1 MMTQHI
7 DKQYE
12 GELQFLKEQILKT
25 GNVVEQMIANS
36 MKSLVERNSDLAQEV
51 LQQDNVV
58 NQLEMDIDDFCLRL
72 LALRQPAASDLRFIS
87 IGLRISKDL
96 ERMGDL
102 AVNISEQSLELI
114 KEPQL
119 RPYVDLPQMAALS
132 QKMVKESLDAFVN
145 RDPKRAGI
153 VCETDDAVDTLYDKV
168 FAELSGLMKK
178 ESENV
183 ERGMRLILVCRHLER
198 IADHA
203 TNIAEQVIFM
213 VQGRDIRHG
222 KGEC

>member
-1 MMTQHI
+1 MTQHI

-51 LQQDNVV
+51 IQQDSVV

-102 AVNISEQSLELI
+102 AVNISEQALELN

-132 QKMVKESLDAFVN
+132 QKMVKESLDAFIN

-153 VCETDDAVDTLYDKV
+153 VCETDDDVDALYDKV
-168 FAELSGLMKK
+168 FVELIGLMKK

-183 ERGMRLILVCRHLER
+183 ERGMRLILVSRHLER
-198 IADHA
+198 VADHA

>member
-1 MMTQHI
+1 MTQHI

-51 LQQDNVV
+51 IQQDSVV

-102 AVNISEQSLELI
+102 AVNISEQALELN

-132 QKMVKESLDAFVN
+132 QKMVKESLDAFIN

-153 VCETDDAVDTLYDKV
+153 VCETDDDVDALYDKV
-168 FAELSGLMKK
+168 FAELIGLMKK

-183 ERGMRLILVCRHLER
+183 ERGMRLILVSRHLER
-198 IADHA
+198 VADHA

>member
-1 MMTQHI
+1 MTQHI

-12 GELQFLKEQILKT
+12 GELQFLKDQILKT

-51 LQQDNVV
+51 IQQDSVV

-102 AVNISEQSLELI
+102 AVNISEQALELN

-132 QKMVKESLDAFVN
+132 QKMVKESLDAFIN

-153 VCETDDAVDTLYDKV
+153 VCETDDDVDALYDKV
-168 FAELSGLMKK
+168 FAELIGLMKK

-183 ERGMRLILVCRHLER
+183 ERGMRLILVSRHLER
-198 IADHA
+198 VADHA